1 MARSTAARSAGA
13 STPAPASKCS
23 SACLTHDH
31 KSFGECLRAK
41 GIQLSP
47 AVNEGYAGN
56 QKKWDRELDN
66 YESAVRQG
74 LEPRSTKQ
82 WAVDQAVKE
91 AENG

>member
-1 MARSTAARSAGA
+1 M
-13 STPAPASKCS
+13 CS
-23 SACLTHDH
+23 SSCPTQDH
-31 KSFGECLRAK
+31 RTFGACLRAK
-41 GIQLSP
+41 NLQLSP
-47 AVNEGYAGN
+47 QVNEGYAGN
-56 QKKWDRELDN
+56 QKAWDRELDN